1 MALYCFAN
9 NQITTALKLLYR
21 ARYLTLIVIGE
32 NHPEVAL
39 LDSNIGLILHAVGEY
54 DLSLRFLEKAL
65 ILNKKY
71 YGTRSLKGTTIS
83 ERNSKVK
90 REKFLTFDF
99 SVAVSYHLVARTQSC
114 MGDFRSALQN
124 EKETYTIY
132 KLQVRPNLDTAF
144 TCYFI
149 ITNVFTLFS
158 WARNMKRQRSLPSVS
173 DI

>member
-21 ARYLTLIVIGE
+21 ARYLALIVCGE

-65 ILNKKY
+65 NLNKKY
-71 YGTRSLKGTTIS
+71 YGARSLKGKKSI
-83 ERNSKVK
+83 NLQL
-90 REKFLTFDF
+90 FLTFVYMLNPECI
-99 SVAVSYHLVARTQSC
+99 SLVAVSYHLVARTQSC

-132 KLQVRPNLDTAF
+132 KLQVDMRIASFLRSKNVYACVFISWVKSTKKRRSRRNVCDT
-144 TCYFI
+144 
-149 ITNVFTLFS
+149 
-158 WARNMKRQRSLPSVS
+158 
-173 DI
+173 